1 VKFVGAEPIPGD
13 VRDTYIETGL
23 WNDTLIRDG
32 VELQAQLRPSK
43 TAVIDQTWRW
53 SYDKLERAIARATG
67 HLRRLGVGDG
77 SAVLVVAPLVAGAVV
92 AYHAVIRSG
101 GVAVML
107 DRRAGRADVVHA
119 LDSADIAL
127 IVATSE
133 LCGRLELAN
142 NGIPVTTFDQL
153 ISSDELC
160 RDWTEPNPEHP
171 IAVVF
176 TSGTTSRPK
185 GVVHTLNT
193 LRSAARNMAEAVQLT
208 EQDAAF
214 LSSPLAS
221 VTGLVQTHLTLD
233 RGAALLLEEHFD
245 PARSLIRIQQEQA
258 TVLGGAPVILEGLLR
273 HAESHGVASLP
284 LRTISLGG
292 DMLPRPLLDLAVERY
307 GITPVRMY
315 GSSEAP
321 CATSTLPMDV
331 GEDRVCDD
339 GACAPATELRTDGKV
354 LGELL
359 IRGPV
364 RFLGYLD
371 DNDNAEA
378 FNEGGW
384 YRTGDIGRY
393 ERGRLT
399 VTGRLRETVSRK
411 GLKISLAEIDAMMSS
426 MPGVDESVA
435 FGLPDHETGERLA
448 IALYAAEP
456 GVIEF
461 NAVTRWLLHA
471 GLAKWKLPE
480 QIVVWDRPLP
490 RTQSGKIQRHLV
502 AAGHERRTSLL
513 APRLAKRT

>member
-1 VKFVGAEPIPGD
+1 VKLVGAEPIPGD

-32 VELQAQLRPSK
+32 VELQARLRPSK
-43 TAVIDQTWRW
+43 TAVIDETSRW
-53 SYDKLERAIARATG
+53 SYDKLEHAIARATG
-67 HLRRLGVGDG
+67 HLRRLGVGEG
-77 SAVLVVAPLVAGAVV
+77 SVVLVVAPLVAGAVA
-92 AYHAVIRSG
+92 AYHAVVRSG

-119 LDSADIAL
+119 IDSADIAL

-133 LCGRLELAN
+133 LCERLELAIT
-142 NGIPVTTFDQL
+142 GLPVTTFDQL

-160 RDWTEPNPEHP
+160 RDWTEPNSERP

-185 GVVHTLNT
+185 GVVHSLNT

-208 EQDAAF
+208 EEDAAF

-221 VTGLVQTHLTLD
+221 VTGLVQIHLTLD

-245 PARSLIRIQQEQA
+245 PAHSLVRIQQEQA

-273 HAESHGVASLP
+273 HAESQGVASLP

-292 DMLPRPLLDLAVERY
+292 AMLPRPLLDLAVERY

-315 GSSEAP
+315 GCSEAP
-321 CATSTLPMDV
+321 CATSTLPVDV
-331 GEDRVCDD
+331 GENRVCDD
-339 GACAPATELRTDGKV
+339 GACARATELRTDGKV
-354 LGELL
+354 SGELL

-371 DNDNAEA
+371 ANDNAEA
-378 FNEGGW
+378 FNVGGW

-456 GVIEF
+456 DVIEF
-461 NAVTRWLLHA
+461 DAVTEWLLHA

-502 AAGHERRTSLL
+502 ADGHGRRTSLL